1 MKSEVTERYDYTKM
15 CLLWDLNYTGWI
27 LEMCQEQKISQSLTF
42 NLGRT
47 NISTDPGFQQ
57 NKCLSKQ

>member
-1 MKSEVTERYDYTKM
+1 MKNEVTERYDHSKM
-15 CLLWDLNYTGWI
+15 CLLWDLSYTGRI
-27 LEMCQEQKISQSLTF
+27 LEMCQEQKISQSLPF

-47 NISTDPGFQQ
+47 DISTDPGFQE